1 MCSNANRPFHM
12 TIVGKT
18 GTGKTWYLTDLL
30 EREYKHYFNFVF
42 LICPTIEYNETW
54 QNWKYLHD
62 PDFIVVPCTIRNVE
76 QRIEQVLEASKDRG
90 SFRDGNRSLL
100 ILDDWA
106 SCKEVKKQDG
116 ALSTAAFGSRH
127 QGLSV
132 IFLTQQFTSVA
143 KAWRDNQDYFVFFRN
158 PNYED
163 MVVMFKRFLGRTSKE
178 EREAILD
185 ELETSYAH
193 LELDMSGGKVLY
205 RVALPGEPLLV
216 WKDGGKVEE

>member
-1 MCSNANRPFHM
+1 MSNKDKPFHM

-30 EREYKHYFNFVF
+30 EREYKHHFNFIF
-42 LICPTIEYNETW
+42 LICPTVEYNETW
-54 QNWKYLHD
+54 QNWKYLRD
-62 PDFIVVPCTIRNVE
+62 PDFIVVPSTIQNVE
-76 QRIEQVLEASKDRG
+76 KRIEQVLAASKDRG
-90 SFRDGNRSLL
+90 SFKEGNKSLL
-100 ILDDWA
+100 ILDDCA

-185 ELETSYAH
+185 ELETTYAR
-193 LELDMSGGKVLY
+193 LELNMSGVRVFY
-205 RVALPGEPLLV
+205 RVALPDKPLPD
-216 WKDGGKVEE
+216 WKDAGKVAE